1 MIDIFT
7 FVWFDRLTTNGK
19 NLIPV
24 RPELVEGSEHRYCM
38 AKIKKR
44 LDVRVHELFPE
55 YDEKHIQSWIMQGKV
70 FVDGCKITKPG
81 EQVADDA
88 KITHSIEE
96 QKFVSRAGLKLEKA
110 LDHFKID
117 VKSLI
122 ILDAGI
128 STGGFT
134 DCLFQRGAKK
144 VYGVDVGYG
153 DVHEKIRTDE
163 RLVLLEKTNLRILES
178 VGELV
183 DMVTLDLSFISV
195 LSVIPAVCK
204 VLKKDGTLV
213 VLIKPQFEASK
224 DEIGAGGIVRN
235 DNVRQAIVNVVVKGV
250 EKHGF
255 ECDGVIDS
263 PITGTKGNKEFLAY
277 FIRKG

>member
-1 MIDIFT
+1 
-7 FVWFDRLTTNGK
+7 
-19 NLIPV
+19 
-24 RPELVEGSEHRYCM
+24 M

-44 LDVRVHELFPE
+44 LDVRLQELLPE
-55 YDEKHIQSWIMQGKV
+55 YDERHIQSWIMQGKV
-70 FVDGCKITKPG
+70 FVDGEKVTKPG
-81 EQVADDA
+81 TLVADDV

-96 QKFVSRAGLKLEKA
+96 PKFVSRAGLKLEQA

-117 VKSLI
+117 VKDLI
-122 ILDAGI
+122 VLDAGI

-153 DVHEKIRTDE
+153 DVHDKIRKDE

-183 DMVTLDLSFISV
+183 DLVTLDLSFISV
-195 LSVIPAVCK
+195 LNVMQTVCK
-204 VLKKDGTLV
+204 VLKKDGKLI

-224 DEIGAGGIVRN
+224 YEIGAGGIVR
-235 DNVRQAIVNVVVKGV
+235 DDAIRQAIVDVVVKGIMQY
-250 EKHGF
+250 GF
-255 ECDGVIDS
+255 ESKGVTDS
-263 PITGTKGNKEFLAY
+263 PISGAKGNKELLAY
-277 FIRKG
+277 FIRKI